1 MKSVNREKSNKKITH
16 DSVKEFVD
24 SNGKHWNIGAE
35 FKSTNGR
42 TNISA
47 ISIWPTETSTQ
58 LTRRVLREIQLD
70 KLFRNEIALE
80 AEHLSHTLRK
90 LQSKSAHQGRA
101 HSEHELK
108 TVAEIYI
115 FAFRAHHPVQQA
127 VAETLGISVSTAAKR
142 IMAARRKGF
151 ITLDTGDKQ

>member
-58 LTRRVLREIQLD
+58 LTRRVLLEIQLD
-70 KLFRNEIALE
+70 KLFRNETPFAYVAKTSEQIGT
-80 AEHLSHTLRK
+80 SR
-90 LQSKSAHQGRA
+90 SSA
-101 HSEHELK
+101 
-108 TVAEIYI
+108 
-115 FAFRAHHPVQQA
+115 F
-127 VAETLGISVSTAAKR
+127 
-142 IMAARRKGF
+142 
-151 ITLDTGDKQ
+151 

>member
-47 ISIWPTETSTQ
+47 ISIWPTDVTTP
-58 LTRRVLREIQLD
+58 LTRRVLRDIQLD
-70 KLFRNEIALE
+70 KLFHKEIRVESEQISRSLRN
-80 AEHLSHTLRK
+80 

-101 HSEHELK
+101 HSERELK